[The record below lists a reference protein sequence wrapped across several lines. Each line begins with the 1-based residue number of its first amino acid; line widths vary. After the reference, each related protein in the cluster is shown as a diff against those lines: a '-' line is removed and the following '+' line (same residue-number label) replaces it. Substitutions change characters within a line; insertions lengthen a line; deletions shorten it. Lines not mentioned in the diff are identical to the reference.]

1 MAEYKKRIVHNF
13 ISLSFVQGLSML
25 FPLITFPYLLRVLG
39 VESFGVFTLI
49 QTVVLYFDL
58 LISFGFGLTA
68 TKYITR
74 SINDIEK
81 TREVITAVY
90 IIKLLL
96 FAFTMLVFLGSSIFI
111 PYLRHNFLL
120 VLISF
125 IYLMGNL
132 LFPDWYFQGIQ
143 KMRSIAVV
151 AFLSKSVGLV
161 LIILLVRNSTDIAY
175 ALLAVSAGNFI
186 SGLVGFMILR
196 RSVSVKI
203 KIPKKIFIVSLF
215 KESGYVF
222 TSIILAPFYSSVNL
236 FILQIFSNPL
246 MVGYYAVSEKIFSA
260 IGMLTSIA
268 NRTFYPHLSLLYS
281 TSLQAYKQNIKKIL
295 TLFFIAFVILAGL
308 QFFTAGYIIKLVSGT
323 KAIPDISYSVV
334 ILQILSIGQLFSPYA
349 SFFFQIL
356 IIQGQKK
363 EAIRNITAAVFINL
377 LSAGFFAYFY
387 GGKGMAINLCMIVF
401 FIGLLN
407 FIAFNKKLTS
417 LSIPS

>member
-1 MAEYKKRIVHNF
+1 MAEYKKRIVNNF

-81 TREVITAVY
+81 TQEVITAVY

-96 FAFTMLVFLGSSIFI
+96 FTFTMLAFLGSSIFI

-151 AFLSKSVGLV
+151 AFLSKFAGLV

-186 SGLVGFMILR
+186 SGLLGFMILR

-236 FILQIFSNPL
+236 FILQIFTNPL

-268 NRTFYPHLSLLYS
+268 NRTFYPHLTLLYS

-295 TLFFIAFVILAGL
+295 TLFLVAFVILAGL
-308 QFFTAGYIIKLVSGT
+308 QFFTAEFIIKLVSGT

-387 GGKGMAINLCMIVF
+387 GGKGMAVNLCMIVF

>member
-81 TREVITAVY
+81 TQEVITAVY

-96 FAFTMLVFLGSSIFI
+96 FTFTMLAFLGSSIFI

-151 AFLSKSVGLV
+151 AFLSKFAGLV

-186 SGLVGFMILR
+186 SGLLGFMILR

-236 FILQIFSNPL
+236 FILQIFTNPL

-268 NRTFYPHLSLLYS
+268 NRTFYPHLTLLYS

-295 TLFFIAFVILAGL
+295 TLFLVAFVILAGL
-308 QFFTAGYIIKLVSGT
+308 QFFTAEFIIKLVSGT

-387 GGKGMAINLCMIVF
+387 GGKGMAVNLCMIVF

>member
-81 TREVITAVY
+81 TQEVITAVY

-96 FAFTMLVFLGSSIFI
+96 FTFTMLAFLGSSIFI

-151 AFLSKSVGLV
+151 AFLSKFAGLV

-186 SGLVGFMILR
+186 SGLLGFMILR

-236 FILQIFSNPL
+236 FILQIFTNPL

-268 NRTFYPHLSLLYS
+268 NRTFYPHLTLLYS

-295 TLFFIAFVILAGL
+295 TLFLVAFVILAGL
-308 QFFTAGYIIKLVSGT
+308 QFFTAEFIIKLVSGT

-387 GGKGMAINLCMIVF
+387 GGKGMAVNLCMIVF
-401 FIGLLN
+401 FIGFLN